1 MKRDL
6 STPLLHLLNERKVW
20 EWQGAYVLPQYTPQ
34 QEASNS
40 ALASAWGDANKSD
53 PWASAR
59 ARLHLKQGYLL
70 PSELGKDLASLA
82 KGNRHETS
90 EAKKAA

>member
-1 MKRDL
+1 MNKML

-20 EWQGAYVLPQYTPQ
+20 EWAGAYVRPQYTPQ
-34 QEASNS
+34 QATSND
-40 ALASAWGDANKSD
+40 ALASAWGLANQSD
-53 PWASAR
+53 PWATAR
-59 ARLHLKQGYLL
+59 ARLHLTQGYLL